1 MQVNQPKGGNE
12 EATTN
17 PLTVGDRVSYL
28 QVRAESHGYGFSARE
43 GVIATIDGQVATV
56 RTENGRHITQRLDR
70 LTPEGQPNA
79 LSRVLAGGQW
89 P

>member
-1 MQVNQPKGGNE
+1 MQVNQPEGGSE

-17 PLTVGDRVSYL
+17 LLTVGDRVSYL
-28 QVRAESHGYGFSARE
+28 QVRAERHGYGFSARE
-43 GVIATIDGQVATV
+43 GVIATIDGKVATV
-56 RTENGRHITQRLDR
+56 RTENGRHITQRIDR

>member
-17 PLTVGDRVSYL
+17 PLVVGDRVSYM
-28 QVRAESHGYGFSARE
+28 QVRAEGSGYGLSARK
-43 GVIATIDGQVATV
+43 GVITAIDGQVATV
-56 RTENGRHITQRLDR
+56 RAGNGRHITQRLDR

-79 LSRVLAGGQW
+79 LTRMLAGGQ
-89 P
+89 